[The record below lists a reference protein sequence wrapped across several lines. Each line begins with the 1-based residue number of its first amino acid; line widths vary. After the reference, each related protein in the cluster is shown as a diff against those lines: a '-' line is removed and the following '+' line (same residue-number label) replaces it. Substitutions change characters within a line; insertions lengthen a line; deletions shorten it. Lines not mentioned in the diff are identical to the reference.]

1 MARRAEPALVLIA
14 DDVEDTRDMYR
25 QFFELSGYRV
35 VTAVDGADAVSV
47 ATERQPDIVIMDL
60 MMPRVDGWEATRRLK
75 ADPRTRQIP
84 IVALTGHGGR
94 AGEVGRD
101 VTFDGFL
108 TKPLVPEQLLREIE
122 RFLRRA

>member
-1 MARRAEPALVLIA
+1 
-14 DDVEDTRDMYR
+14 MYR
-25 QFFELSGYRV
+25 HFFELSGYRV
-35 VTAVDGADAVSV
+35 VTAVDGADAVTV

-84 IVALTGHGGR
+84 IVALTGHGAR
-94 AGEVGRD
+94 AGELGRD

-108 TKPLVPEQLLREIE
+108 TKPLVPERLLQEIE